1 MEAAYHGVPVI
12 GIPIF
17 VDQDMNMKQVEKLGF
32 GLPLEILE
40 LDEEKLYDTIS
51 MFFKNDRW
59 TIFLSLL
66 GWLVKNSRGS
76 IHFLKF

>member
-51 MFFKNDRW
+51 MFFKNDR
-59 TIFLSLL
+59 
-66 GWLVKNSRGS
+66 
-76 IHFLKF
+76 